1 MSGGDTSARKP
12 GGASPAQTRRRVLA
26 LLPFGVAAAAGG
38 GFWAMLS
45 RMRTGGFDPHDI
57 HAPALNRTVPDFA
70 LPGLDAAHPGF
81 SGNDLRHIDR
91 PVLVNFFASW
101 CIPCVAEAPL
111 LGRVAALLPVWGV
124 AYENKPSDAAGFVSQ
139 TGAPFARVAL
149 DGSGRTAI
157 DWGVSGVPESFL
169 VRPGG
174 IIDWHLAG
182 ALTETVVSA
191 TLPALLSRIGR

>member
-1 MSGGDTSARKP
+1 MSGETHVPS
-12 GGASPAQTRRRVLA
+12 RRRVLA

-57 HAPALNRTVPDFA
+57 HAPSLNRPVPSFT
-70 LPGLDAAHPGF
+70 LPGLDPAHPGF
-81 SGNDLRHIDR
+81 SSDDLHRIDR

-111 LGRVAALLPVWGV
+111 LGRVAALLPVWGI

-139 TGAPFARVAL
+139 TGAPFARLAA
-149 DGSGRTAI
+149 DRSGRVAI

-169 VRPGG
+169 IRPGG

-182 ALTETVVSA
+182 ALTETAVNT